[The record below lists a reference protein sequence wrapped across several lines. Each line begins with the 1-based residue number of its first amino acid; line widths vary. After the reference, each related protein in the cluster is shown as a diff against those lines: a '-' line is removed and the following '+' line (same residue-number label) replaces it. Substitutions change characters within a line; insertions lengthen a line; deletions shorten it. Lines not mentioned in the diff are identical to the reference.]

1 MSMEKLKA
9 IKSIEEDIRV
19 LDQNF
24 FVLKQ
29 DYMRKRSRL
38 LELAVG
44 IENMRTE
51 PGLHTLADMPIEEKK
66 AFMAEVMAEAR
77 ELQEQ
82 KLEEAKRVNI
92 N

>member
-1 MSMEKLKA
+1 MNKK
-9 IKSIEEDIRV
+9 
-19 LDQNF
+19 
-24 FVLKQ
+24 
-29 DYMRKRSRL
+29 
-38 LELAVG
+38 
-44 IENMRTE
+44 

-82 KLEEAKRVNI
+82 KLEEAKRVRDN